1 MATATRE
8 TKEKKRKAAFRRNT
22 TAANAETGPTEIST
36 ENRRKG
42 TVLRNACRNSLL
54 KFNILC
60 FPNSTGLKPFGE
72 VQKQSIAQDEETIR
86 NGGRVCRAEPRG
98 FGKTSR
104 TCNTALYATL
114 YNLRRMIPVFS
125 ANMEKS
131 KSQIMARWK
140 AELLGNEVLFWMF
153 PETIW
158 QFKKLGNK
166 PQAAA
171 SQTNN
176 GKLTHIKWTADRIV
190 MPTVDC
196 YRCKG
201 KGCVPGK
208 PADDCTACNG
218 TGLEPSS
225 GNILMALPLK
235 SCRGAT
241 HTMPD
246 GTILRPELCIFDDVQ
261 NDEDAENP
269 DTVRKMEELIDHT
282 AMMLGGHS
290 QTMSAIM
297 NCTVRRSGD
306 LSEVYLAKS
315 SWRRVRFKMLSKPAL
330 REKELWLG
338 KYAEIRKSYDAESAD
353 DQRRAHL
360 ESLAFYEANRKEMDE
375 GAEVTW
381 DWAYA
386 WNDNEPVE
394 ISAIQHAYNILID
407 MGEDVFASECQNEPI
422 RDTGGLTILLPSEI
436 RKKHSGYERNQ
447 FPRECT
453 VLTAFVDVHPQI
465 LYWHVW
471 AWEPNFTGYLID
483 YNTYPD
489 QQRRQFAHGML
500 AIRLDR
506 LFPGH
511 DLESRT
517 QASLEALLHGNDGRP
532 GLLLREWTRGD
543 GVPMKI
549 KLCGIDASGEPA
561 AAIKK
566 FIRQSKLSSMMY
578 PSFGHYIGA
587 TGTPMSRWQQSKGRN
602 MGPEWVHTKG
612 QIGDPVGITFDT
624 NYWKT
629 RFHRAL
635 ALPKGAKS
643 SIAIYNHEQEDHHR
657 RISEHWTVERP
668 KEVTYNSRTVYEFDS
683 KFKGENHD
691 FDVAV
696 GNMVAASVCGITSL
710 TVKPKQKIS
719 MSEKQR
725 LRWSRQG
732 R

>member
-1 MATATRE
+1 MASVLA
-8 TKEKKRKAAFRRNT
+8 KKQNRSAKGSAAEAARKLALSRNRT
-22 TAANAETGPTEIST
+22 QANAEIGEPVITSAQ
-36 ENRRKG
+36 RRKG
-42 TVLRNACRNSLL
+42 TVLRNACKNSLL
-54 KFNILC
+54 KFNILV

-72 VQKQSIAQDEETIR
+72 VQRQSIAQDEETIR
-86 NGGRVCRAEPRG
+86 NGGKICRAEPRA

-104 TCNTALYATL
+104 TCNTALYAAL

-131 KSQIMARWK
+131 KNQIMSRWK
-140 AELLGNEVLFWMF
+140 AELLGNELLYWMF
-153 PETIW
+153 PKVIW
-158 QFKKLGNK
+158 PFRKLGNK

-171 SQTNN
+171 SQTYRGN
-176 GKLTHIKWTADRIV
+176 LTHIKWTADRIV
-190 MPTVDC
+190 LPTIEGE
-196 YRCKG
+196 K
-201 KGCVPGK
+201 
-208 PADDCTACNG
+208 
-218 TGLEPSS
+218 SS
-225 GNILMALPLK
+225 GNILIALPLK

-241 HTMPD
+241 HTLPD

-297 NCTVRRSGD
+297 NCTVRRAGD
-306 LSEVYLAKS
+306 LSEVFLAKS
-315 SWRRVRFKMLSKPAL
+315 SWRRVRFKMLAQPAL

-338 KYAEIRKSYDAESAD
+338 NYAEIRKSYDAESPD

-360 ESLAFYEANRKEMDE
+360 ASLAFYQEHRAEMDE

-381 DWAYA
+381 EWAYA

-422 RDTGGLTILLPSEI
+422 RDTGGLVILKPSEI
-436 RKKHSGYERNQ
+436 RAKGITGYERNQ

-453 VLTAFVDVHPQI
+453 VLTSFVDVHPQI
-465 LYWHVW
+465 LYWQVW

-483 YNTYPD
+483 YGTYPD
-489 QQRRQFAHGML
+489 QISRTFSHGML
-500 AIRLDR
+500 PIRLER
-506 LFPGH
+506 FHPGH
-511 DLESRT
+511 DLEALT
-517 QASLEALLHGNDGRP
+517 QAALETLLHGSPEHRQP
-532 GLLLREWTRGD
+532 GLLLREWIRGD
-543 GVPMKI
+543 GVAMKL
-549 KLCGIDASGEPA
+549 KQCGVDANGEVA

-566 FIRQSKLSSMMY
+566 FIRQSPHTSRLY
-578 PSFGHYIGA
+578 PSFGHYGGA
-587 TGTPMSRWQQSKGRN
+587 TAAPISRWQQSKGRN
-602 MGPEWVHTKG
+602 LGPEWVHQKG
-612 QIGDPVGITFDT
+612 QIGDPLGIIFDT

-635 ALPKGAKS
+635 SMAKGSKGELT
-643 SIAIYNHEQEDHHR
+643 IYKHEQPEHHR
-657 RISEHWTVERP
+657 RISDAWTVEIP
-668 KEVTYNSRTVYEFDS
+668 KEVIYNGRTVYEFPS
-683 KFKGENHD
+683 KFKGDNHD

-710 TVKPKQKIS
+710 ATKAKVKES
-719 MSEKQR
+719 MADKQR
-725 LRWSRQG
+725 KRWQREG

>member
-1 MATATRE
+1 MPLLG
-8 TKEKKRKAAFRRNT
+8 EKKKKYEAENKRLKSAAG
-22 TAANAETGPTEIST
+22 AETGKTVIST

-86 NGGRVCRAEPRG
+86 NGGRVCRAEPRA

-104 TCNTALYATL
+104 TCNTALFAVL

-140 AELLGNEVLFWMF
+140 AELLSNEILFSMF

-158 QFKKLGNK
+158 QFKQLGNK
-166 PQAAA
+166 TQGAA

-176 GKLTHIKWTADRIV
+176 GKLTHIKWTSDKIV

-196 YRCKG
+196 FRCKG

-208 PADDCTACNG
+208 PADDCPVCDG
-218 TGLEPSS
+218 TGLEPCS

-241 HTMPD
+241 HTLQD

-282 AMMLGGHS
+282 AMMLGGHA

-297 NCTVRRSGD
+297 NCTVRRAGD
-306 LSEVYLAKS
+306 LSEVFLNKS
-315 SWRRVRFKMLSKPAL
+315 SWRRVRFKMLAKPAL

-338 KYAEIRKSYDAESAD
+338 KYAEIRRSYDAESAD
-353 DQRRAHL
+353 DQRRAHR
-360 ESLAFYEANRKEMDE
+360 ESLAFYQEHRAEMDE

-386 WNDNEPVE
+386 WADNDPVE

-407 MGEDVFASECQNEPI
+407 LGPDVFASECQNEPI
-422 RDTGGLTILLPSEI
+422 VDTGGLTILTPAEI
-436 RKKHSGYERNQ
+436 RRKHSGYERNQ

-453 VLTAFVDVHPQI
+453 VLTSFVDVHPQI
-465 LYWHVW
+465 LYWQVW

-483 YNTYPD
+483 YGTYPE
-489 QQRRQFAHGML
+489 QGQRLFMHNIL
-500 AIRLDR
+500 KVRLDQF
-506 LFPGH
+506 FPGH
-511 DLESRT
+511 DFESKT
-517 QASLEALLHGNDGRP
+517 QGSLDVLLHGNEGRP
-532 GLLLREWTRGD
+532 GLMMREWIRGD
-543 GVPMKI
+543 GVAMKI
-549 KLCGIDASGEPA
+549 KQCGIDANGEPA

-566 FIRQSKLSSMMY
+566 FIRQSKFTSSLH
-578 PSFGHYIGA
+578 PSFGRYVGA
-587 TGTPMSRWQQSKGRN
+587 TSMPMSRWQVSKDRN

-612 QIGDPVGITFDT
+612 ALGDPIGITFDT

-643 SIAIYNHEQEDHHR
+643 SIAVYNHEDAGHHQ

-668 KEVTYNSRTVYEFDS
+668 KEITYNGRTVYEFDS

-696 GNMVAASVCGITSL
+696 GNMVTASVCGITNLDVKVKKKLSL
-710 TVKPKQKIS
+710 SELQQK
-719 MSEKQR
+719 
-725 LRWSRQG
+725 RWSREG